1 MPAGQGK
8 AVEVVPRIAQ
18 AQPPRGVVV
27 VRVLVLKVAL
37 FMVVASET
45 RS

>member
-1 MPAGQGK
+1 VPAGQGK
-8 AVEVVPRIAQ
+8 AVEEAPRIAQ

-27 VRVLVLKVAL
+27 VLVLVLKVAL